1 MRTTLE
7 RVLADLRPLWRRRGE
22 HFIYRWHWSRQSYVE
37 GNMARITNEQ
47 QITVTVAPKT
57 AAGRDARI
65 DGAVEWMSTDPAVA
79 TVRST
84 GPLSGLVESV
94 GPGVTQIIATF
105 DADLGDGVRPI
116 EMSGA
121 LEVVE
126 AEAVTAEIT
135 FGTPELKPA
144 S

>member
-1 MRTTLE
+1 
-7 RVLADLRPLWRRRGE
+7 
-22 HFIYRWHWSRQSYVE
+22 
-37 GNMARITNEQ
+37 MARISNEQ

-84 GPLSGLVESV
+84 GSLSGLVESV

-126 AEAVTAEIT
+126 AEAVTAEIM